1 MALRRVIHL
10 VSEPQTL
17 ILHHPSFLHHRIQ
30 CFTSPNLSKEKK
42 IFRHHFSHLYLNCEV
57 DFVSDPWIREENW
70 EEMNAVMA
78 IGAFS
83 GAQLSSCAA
92 FSSQSAGLNVGQ
104 SIVKIAPRSV
114 AVRAAGMEATILVCK
129 KFPAIFAESHTCTYK
144 FVRIDLL
151 EISRFG
157 VSEELCQP
165 SLWHWKEFFSSVWS
179 CGSSCVLSYFKTLP
193 YSRV

>member
-104 SIVKIAPRSV
+104 SIVKISPRSV

-129 KFPAIFAESHTCTYK
+129 KFPTIFAESHTCTHTNSFELTYLK
-144 FVRIDLL
+144 FQDLVL
-151 EISRFG
+151 ARNYASLVCGIEKSFL
-157 VSEELCQP
+157 VLCGHVVP
-165 SLWHWKEFFSSVWS
+165 HV
-179 CGSSCVLSYFKTLP
+179 C
-193 YSRV
+193 